1 MFDVDIPLNFFIIG
15 EGIIALHPLSNAL
28 ITLFLLRPY
37 REALKKIR
45 PWPGPCQR
53 LLFGA
58 DNRVNNYNAI
68 TTQDDILQDGALI
81 DGNGTTA
88 ISL

>member
-1 MFDVDIPLNFFIIG
+1 MFDVDIPLNFFIVG

-37 REALKKIR
+37 REALKKIT
-45 PWPGPCQR
+45 PWPMPIQR
-53 LLFGA
+53 LFGA
-58 DNRVNNYNAI
+58 EQRTVTNYNAI
-68 TTQDDILQDGALI
+68 STQDDLLFQ